1 MRIMK
6 GVRAG
11 VTALAVAASTG
22 CYHYLV
28 QVPDTDPA
36 TEWQKRTV
44 VSYAWGLVGTHDVH
58 PQNCPSNAL
67 NDVRTTTNLGY
78 IALTTVTLGLVA
90 PAQVEWRCA
99 KRQEAPSVIHP
110 ASARAAGRRHG

>member
-1 MRIMK
+1 K
-6 GVRAG
+6 GARAAAMA
-11 VTALAVAASTG
+11 VTLAASSG

-28 QVPDTDPA
+28 QVPNTDPA

-44 VSYAWGLVGTHDVH
+44 VSYAWGLVGDHDTHTL
-58 PQNCPSNAL
+58 NCEPSNAL

-78 IALTTVTLGLVA
+78 IVLTTLTLGLVA

-99 KRQEAPSVIHP
+99 KRHEPPSVVRP
-110 ASARAAGRRHG
+110 ASLPAAGKHHG